1 MEYWKLLSNP
11 DRTINFA
18 DSYGNAVMLMN
29 VGMYGLFILGYYNL
43 IGAQFNGVTFGVIFC
58 MLATC
63 NSGSHPGNVWVI
75 MLGYFLASEIFD
87 VLAII
92 TGGTF
97 TQQLNAQ
104 AIIVGLCYAN
114 GLSPIADKY
123 GYRYAL
129 VAAMMHYCMVTTVP
143 ELHGAM
149 CLYNGGFTAALVC
162 LLMVPGLERHF
173 HTKEQRKVLRR
184 R

>member
-1 MEYWKLLSNP
+1 
-11 DRTINFA
+11 
-18 DSYGNAVMLMN
+18 
-29 VGMYGLFILGYYNL
+29 
-43 IGAQFNGVTFGVIFC
+43 
-58 MLATC
+58 
-63 NSGSHPGNVWVI
+63 

-87 VLAII
+87 VLAIV

-97 TQQLNAQ
+97 VQHLNAQ
-104 AIIVGLCYAN
+104 AIVVGLCYAN